1 MNPRIVSQNF
11 VIKLLAG
18 EVRASAFTGKLKLAQ
33 AALISIGSGLIT
45 VFALSRL
52 RAKGY

>member
-33 AALISIGSGLIT
+33 VALISIGLGLVT
-45 VFALSRL
+45 VFELNI
-52 RAKGY
+52 